1 MKHPLLISLFLVLAA
16 AAGAQSFWTG
26 TISTDWHDPDNW
38 SAGVPTNA
46 TPAEIYPLSS
56 ARYPAINSAPAY
68 CQNLYLFPGASL
80 TVGTANLYISNYTQ
94 IWGQL
99 NMTQATDIH
108 TGGDIEWVDGASVN
122 IQNGSAE
129 IFCGRSMYFW
139 PDANVQFSQGY
150 LEFNNS
156 AGTNA
161 YIHNDSPATILPNLR
176 SHVAAGAYL
185 FIHGFSVEDI
195 VINGSFWNYQ
205 GSSFRCAADVNIRIN
220 GNFRDY
226 NTTAAQGV
234 YLQEGTLVMN
244 GANQTLELVEGR
256 SLLNNLSCEQS
267 GTLSLNGHLDL
278 RKNLSL
284 NSGIFDPGAWGIS
297 LGGDWIK
304 NTSHDSFSEGSS
316 LVSFTGPGTSH
327 VYGEEDFADV
337 ELAKS
342 AADRVLEIPAGSS
355 LICDSYDW
363 TLGTLTVSGGL
374 FYAHGM
380 VDTVILGTVNLSAGS
395 IILVQDTAHT
405 LGLRG
410 QLNISGGEMHIWGG
424 SEGVVTAMPSGGDAG
439 LTMSDGLLY
448 RHGWGIGIY
457 NNAYAFNANIS
468 GGVIRTD
475 QNFYCDRADFSP
487 SGGELELAGTA
498 NSYLTVTG
506 PGLQEL
512 RINKGSDASVM
523 LMSDLDLNGL
533 LTVDSGSFDL
543 NSNHIHTTGS
553 IIVHGTMMVNGN
565 SWLYL
570 NNLCYLN
577 VESGGRLEAIG
588 YPGSLVAINT
598 DAGYFYFNVRSGAT
612 IAASYCLFAQMSQY
626 GVYVRPGAS
635 IDPDHSFDNCR
646 FSWGVAG
653 GALLTIDNSDHVGII
668 SPQFLTDAGGGA
680 SNVRKTVDAG
690 IVNIVNSTG
699 YFSGEEYDDDVYGR
713 VLWNAGNDQP
723 DLQIIAAEWVPDS
736 PEPYLG
742 DYRDLK
748 VTVVNNSIS
757 PLVDQLFY
765 LDLYY
770 NRYSAPP
777 LQEWG
782 DLFIGLEDL
791 PAGLPVDV
799 TFSDVAV
806 FYPPMSG
813 TWSSWLQIDSD
824 ERITESDESN
834 NVYGPFYITWQ
845 ELPTIDNL
853 SIAYDPVSG
862 LATLNWSYPIGVT
875 KFNVYSDTDPFGGF
889 SASAGWST
897 TTSFTFAPG
906 LNNFFRVR
914 AERLPAA
921 KSRQDQPRTAQRDP
935 RARKERL

>member
-1 MKHPLLISLFLVLAA
+1 MKHPLLTSLFLFLTA
-16 AAGAQSFWTG
+16 AAGAQTYWTG
-26 TISTDWHDPDNW
+26 ASSTNWHTASNWTAGAPTSTIHAIIPEVDT
-38 SAGVPTNA
+38 
-46 TPAEIYPLSS
+46 E
-56 ARYPAINSAPAY
+56 RYPVVNTTDAACYRLSLLAN
-68 CQNLYLFPGASL
+68 ASL
-80 TVGTANLYISNYTQ
+80 TVGTANLSVTQ
-94 IWGQL
+94 YALIWGQL
-99 NMTQATDIH
+99 IMNSATDFT
-108 TGGDIEWVDGASVN
+108 TGGNIGWLEGATASIE
-122 IQNGSAE
+122 NGSAE
-129 IFCGRSMYFW
+129 IYCGQSMYFE
-139 PDANVQFSQGY
+139 PGSNVQFSQGY
-150 LEFNNS
+150 VEFNNP
-156 AGTNA
+156 GGYDA
-161 YIHNDSPATILPNLR
+161 YIKNNSANTILPNVR
-176 SHVAAGAYL
+176 SRILTGGTLY
-185 FIHGFSVEDI
+185 IHGDTTEDI
-195 VINGSFWNYQ
+195 VIGGSLWNYDNCGFNCEYDIDLVVRGSFK
-205 GSSFRCAADVNIRIN
+205 
-220 GNFRDY
+220 DY
-226 NTTAAQGV
+226 NTTAGMGV
-234 YLQEGTLVMN
+234 FLMQGTLVMD
-244 GANQTLELVEGR
+244 GTNQTLELVEGR
-256 SLLNNLSCEQS
+256 SLLNNLSCDQS

-278 RKNLSL
+278 RNDLSL

-316 LVSFTGPGTSH
+316 LVSFTGAGTSH

-363 TLGTLTVSGGL
+363 TQGTLTVSGGL
-374 FYAHGM
+374 FYPHDM

-395 IILVQDTAHT
+395 IILVQDTAHS

-424 SEGVVTAMPSGGDAG
+424 SEGVVTAMPSGGNAG
-439 LTMSDGLLY
+439 LTMSDGLLH

-475 QNFYCDRADFSP
+475 HNFYCDRADFNP

-506 PGLQEL
+506 PSLQEL

-533 LTVDSGSFDL
+533 LTVESGSFDL
-543 NSNHIHTTGS
+543 NSKDIHTTGS

-577 VESGGRLEAIG
+577 VESGGRLEAIS

-598 DAGYFYFNVRSGAT
+598 DAGYFYFNVLSGGT
-612 IAASYCLFAQMSQY
+612 IAASHCLFAQMSQY

-653 GALLTIDNSDHVGII
+653 GALLTIDNSDHVGIV
-668 SPQFLTDAGGGA
+668 SPQFLTDAGSGA

-699 YFSGEEYDDDVYGR
+699 YFSGEEYDDDVHGR

-736 PEPYLG
+736 PDPYLG

-757 PLVDQLFY
+757 PLIDQLFY

-770 NRYSAPP
+770 NLYSAPP

-799 TFSDVAV
+799 IFSDVAV

-824 ERITESDESN
+824 ERITESNESN
-834 NVYGPFYITWQ
+834 NVYGPFHITWQ
-845 ELPTIDNL
+845 ELPTIDDL

-897 TTSFTFAPG
+897 TTSFIFAPG

-914 AERLPAA
+914 AERLPPA
-921 KSRQDQPRTAQRDP
+921 KSRQDQPRAAQRDP
-935 RARKERL
+935 RARKEHL